1 MIRFQNPDLNPGFRS
16 KISTIATPGFQHLQ
30 ICHLVRLLQTVRLLE
45 TLGM

>member
-16 KISTIATPGFQHLQ
+16 KISTKPGFQHLQ